1 MAQYI
6 RALPAPVLVQVGA
19 NHMAG
24 LSQLLGAS
32 QVAVH
37 NGYGG
42 FQKDTRAEQVLEKF
56 GLVDMLLEQLTLP
69 DLDYGFPPFQQLEI
83 RTLAYGPSSGCP
95 FGTVKARKL
104 SRDER
109 PGESRSERASKNA
122 RKSPRPSDRSVR
134 PLVEGDLVALNSL
147 NWANRPRVFPGW
159 CRSPFVLM
167 AQQGA
172 EKTPTPVR
180 LTLPVRRVGR
190 ETV

>member
-1 MAQYI
+1 MSWASPEWGSGAWGDVREPLMAQYI

-69 DLDYGFPPFQQLEI
+69 DVDYGFPPFQQLEI
-83 RTLAYGPSSGCP
+83 QNPVQRPVERLP
-95 FGTVKARKL
+95 FGVPVK
-104 SRDER
+104 R
-109 PGESRSERASKNA
+109 PEVESRREPRREPKRESKQERKEE
-122 RKSPRPSDRSVR
+122 PRPIRLNQ
-134 PLVEGDLVALNSL
+134 LVL
-147 NWANRPRVFPGW
+147 PG
-159 CRSPFVLM
+159 RN
-167 AQQGA
+167 
-172 EKTPTPVR
+172 K
-180 LTLPVRRVGR
+180 
-190 ETV
+190 ETS